1 MTQIESTRCGLYI
14 IGILAVL
21 FAVPA
26 ATQESEDLNFASGL
40 EQFQNIRAMVPS
52 YLNNIGLQMLTQ
64 RQREIERLVTIEDVS
79 RRRAYLRERMLDD
92 LGGFPERTPLNA
104 RVVGVLQRPAYK
116 IEKVIFESQ
125 PHFYVTANLYLPTT
139 GHPPY
144 PAILFPLGH
153 EPGGK
158 TNPTWQ
164 QMLGS
169 LAAKGFV
176 ALTWDPIGQG
186 ERLQIYDEDLR
197 ESKVGDSTTEH
208 TVVGTQCL
216 LIGDHLARYTI
227 WDGIRALDY
236 LLSRAEVDPTRV
248 GLTGNSGGG
257 THTAYIAALDDRIQ
271 VAAPSCY
278 ITSWSL
284 MLHTIGPQDAE
295 QTFPFWLRDGL
306 DYPDYLY
313 AFAPKPY
320 LLLSAIRDFFPI
332 AGARET
338 FAEAVRV
345 YSAIGAKEKLGMF
358 EADDGH
364 GYNKPRRLAAYEW
377 FGRWLKGIE
386 DKDPEPRIEM
396 ATPEELR
403 CTPTGQVST
412 SLGGESVFTLNQ
424 KRLERLKANR
434 RTQPGELPRKVQEL
448 IHYEPPS
455 TSLQVRPYGTI
466 SRSGYHI
473 EKLTYESESG
483 IMIPSLLFVPDGGDD
498 KKAAVLMVSGDGKKS
513 AAPEAEQL
521 VTSGMVVLSIDA
533 RGFGE
538 TQVNPDVNS
547 KEFDHYFG
555 DFRDAMTALLVGRT
569 MVGMRALDI
578 TRGVDLLSARQ
589 GIDRDRI
596 YAYGRKGGSVPALYA
611 AVLDRRISK
620 VVLEDMLSSY
630 DSVVENKIHRQVFES
645 VVPGALKFY
654 DLPDLVAALAPRKV
668 SIVSGADPVGH
679 ELPANA
685 VRKEY
690 SRAVEAYRQMGVE
703 RAIHIQD
710 RSTSEDASMIYREL
724 TDGP

>member
-1 MTQIESTRCGLYI
+1 MQSLYI
-14 IGILAVL
+14 AWMLAGL
-21 FAVPA
+21 FAVTA
-26 ATQESEDLNFASGL
+26 VAQEAEDLDFASGL
-40 EQFQNIRAMVPS
+40 EQFHDIHGMLPS
-52 YLNNIGLQMLTQ
+52 YLNNIGLQLLSRRQ
-64 RQREIERLVTIEDVS
+64 RQIERLITIEDVS

-125 PHFYVTANLYLPTT
+125 PQFYVTANLYVPTT

-164 QMLGS
+164 QILGS
-169 LAAKGFV
+169 LATKGFV

-236 LLSRAEVDPTRV
+236 LLSRPEVDPARV

-278 ITSWSL
+278 ITSWRL

-295 QTFPFWLRDGL
+295 QTFPFWLQDGF

-338 FAEAVRV
+338 FAEAATV
-345 YSAIGAKEKLGMF
+345 YSAIGASKNLGMF

-364 GYNKPRRLAAYEW
+364 GYGKARRLAAYEW
-377 FGRWLKGIE
+377 FGRLLKGID
-386 DKDPEPRIEM
+386 DKGPEPQIEM

-403 CTPTGQVST
+403 CTFTGQIST
-412 SLGGESVFTLNQ
+412 SLGGESVFTLNH

-434 RTQPGELPRKVQEL
+434 RMPPGELARKVQEL
-448 IHYEPPS
+448 IRYEPPN
-455 TSLQVRPYGTI
+455 TTLEVRTYGTV

-483 IMIPSLLFVPDGGDD
+483 ILIPSLLFVPDGGDD
-498 KKAAVLMVSGDGKKS
+498 KKPAVVIVSGEGKKAS
-513 AAPEAEQL
+513 ALEAEQL
-521 VTSGMVVLSIDA
+521 VTSGMIMLSIDA

-538 TQVNPDVNS
+538 TRVNTGVNS
-547 KEFDHYFG
+547 EQFDHYFG
-555 DFRDAMTALLVGRT
+555 DFRDAMTALLVGKT
-569 MVGMRALDI
+569 MVGMRVLDI
-578 TRGVDLLSARQ
+578 TRAVDLLSARRDV
-589 GIDRDRI
+589 DRDKI
-596 YAYGRKGGSVPALYA
+596 YVCGKKGGSVPALYA
-611 AVLDRRISK
+611 AVLDHRIRK
-620 VVLEDMLSSY
+620 VVLEGMLSSY
-630 DSVVENKIHRQVFES
+630 GSVVENRIHRQMLES

-654 DLPDLVAALAPRKV
+654 DLPDLVASLAPRMV
-668 SIVSGADPVGH
+668 SIVSATDSLGH
-679 ELPANA
+679 ELPANT

-690 SRAVEAYRQMGVE
+690 RHAVEAYGEMGE
-703 RAIHIQD
+703 EQDLHIRD
-710 RSTSEDASMIYREL
+710 RSTGNDITTIYREFIVN
-724 TDGP
+724 P

>member
-1 MTQIESTRCGLYI
+1 VRSVYVACV
-14 IGILAVL
+14 LASL
-21 FAVPA
+21 FVVPA
-26 ATQESEDLNFASGL
+26 LAQDSEDLNFASGL
-40 EQFQNIRAMVPS
+40 KQFREIHEILPS
-52 YLNNIGLQMLTQ
+52 YLNNIGLQMLAQ
-64 RQREIERLVTIEDVS
+64 RQRQIERLVTMEDVR
-79 RRRAYLRERMLDD
+79 RRRAYLRERMLAD

-104 RVVGVLQRPAYK
+104 HVVGVLQRPAYK

-158 TNPTWQ
+158 ANPIWQ

-169 LAAKGFV
+169 LATKGFV

-197 ESKVGDSTTEH
+197 ESKVGDSTIEH

-236 LLSRAEVDPTRV
+236 LLSRSEVDPTRV

-257 THTAYIAALDDRIQ
+257 THTAYIAALDDRVQ

-278 ITSWSL
+278 ITSWRL
-284 MLHTIGPQDAE
+284 MLQKIGPQDAE

-320 LLLSAIRDFFPI
+320 FLLSAIRDFFPI
-332 AGARET
+332 AGARQT

-345 YSAIGAKEKLGMF
+345 YSAIGAREKLGMF

-364 GYNKPRRLAAYEW
+364 GYSKPRRLAAYEW
-377 FGRWLKGIE
+377 FARWLKRID
-386 DKDPEPRIEM
+386 DKAPEPQIEM
-396 ATPEELR
+396 ATAEELR

-412 SLGGESVFTLNQ
+412 SLGGETVFTLSE

-434 RTQPGELPRKVQEL
+434 RPPPGELLSKVQEL
-448 IHYEPPS
+448 IHYEPLS
-455 TSLQVRPYGTI
+455 TSLQVKSYGTI

-483 IMIPSLLFVPDGGDD
+483 IMIPSLLFVPDEGDHN
-498 KKAAVLMVSGDGKKS
+498 KAAVVIVNGDGKKAS
-513 AAPEAEQL
+513 APEAEQL
-521 VTSGMVVLSIDA
+521 VTSGMVVLSIDV

-538 TQVNPDVNS
+538 TQVSTDLNS

-555 DFRDAMTALLVGRT
+555 DFRDAMTALLVGKT

-578 TRGVDLLSARQ
+578 TRAVDLLSAR
-589 GIDRDRI
+589 RDVDANRI
-596 YAYGRKGGSVPALYA
+596 YAYGKKGGSVPVLYA
-611 AVLDRRISK
+611 AVLDRRIRK
-620 VVLEDMLSSY
+620 VILEGMLSSY
-630 DSVVENKIHRQVFES
+630 DSVVKNKIHRQVLES

-654 DLPDLVAALAPRKV
+654 DLPDLVAALAPRRV
-668 SIVSGADPVGH
+668 SIVSGTDPIGH
-679 ELPANA
+679 ELPMSA
-685 VRKEY
+685 VRNEY
-690 SRAVEAYRQMGVE
+690 KRAVEAYRHMGME
-703 RAIHIQD
+703 RAIHILD
-710 RSTSEDASMIYREL
+710 RGPGEDSTTVHREL
-724 TDGP
+724 TEGP

>member
-1 MTQIESTRCGLYI
+1 MQSVYI
-14 IGILAVL
+14 ACILAGL
-21 FAVPA
+21 FAMPSA
-26 ATQESEDLNFASGL
+26 AQESEDLDFASGL
-40 EQFQNIRAMVPS
+40 EQFHDIRRMLPS
-52 YLNNIGLQMLTQ
+52 YLNNIGLQMLVQ
-64 RQREIERLVTIEDVS
+64 RQRQVEGLVTIEDVQ
-79 RRRAYLRERMLDD
+79 RRRAHLRERMLDD

-104 RVVGVLQRPAYK
+104 RVVGVLQRSAYK

-125 PHFYVTANLYLPTT
+125 PHFYVTANLYLPKT
-139 GHPPY
+139 GRPPY

-169 LAAKGFV
+169 LATKGFV

-186 ERLQIYDEDLR
+186 ERLQIYDEDLG

-216 LIGDHLARYTI
+216 LVGDHLARYTI
-227 WDGIRALDY
+227 WDGMRALEY
-236 LLSRAEVDPTRV
+236 LLTRPEVDPTRV

-278 ITSWSL
+278 ITSWRL
-284 MLHTIGPQDAE
+284 MLQTIGPQDAE
-295 QTFPFWLRDGL
+295 QTFPFWLKDGF

-313 AFAPKPY
+313 AFASKPY
-320 LLLSAIRDFFPI
+320 FLLSAIRDFFPI

-338 FAEAVRV
+338 FAEASRV
-345 YSAIGAKEKLGMF
+345 YSAIGAKEKVGMF

-364 GYNKPRRLAAYEW
+364 GYSKPRRLAAYEW
-377 FGRWLKGIE
+377 FGRLLRGVE
-386 DKDPEPRIEM
+386 DKDPEPQIEM

-424 KRLERLKANR
+424 KRLERVQSNR
-434 RTQPGELPRKVQEL
+434 RMPPAELPRKVQEL
-448 IHYEPPS
+448 IRYEPPS
-455 TSLQVRPYGTI
+455 TSQEVQRYGTI
-466 SRSGYHI
+466 TRSGYQI
-473 EKLTYESESG
+473 ERLTYESESG
-483 IMIPSLLFVPDGGDD
+483 ITIPSLLFVPEGGDD
-498 KKAAVLMVSGDGKKS
+498 KKAAVVIVSGDGKKAS
-513 AAPEAEQL
+513 APEAERL
-521 VTSGMVVLSIDA
+521 VKSGMVVLSIDA

-538 TQVNPDVNS
+538 TQINTGVNS
-547 KEFDHYFG
+547 EEFDHYFG
-555 DFRDAMTALLVGRT
+555 DFRDAMTALLVGKT

-578 TRGVDLLSARQ
+578 TRAVDLLSARRDV
-589 GIDRDRI
+589 DREKI
-596 YAYGRKGGSVPALYA
+596 YVYGKKGGAVPALYA
-611 AVLDRRISK
+611 AVLDRRIRK

-630 DSVVENKIHRQVFES
+630 ESVVENKIHRRVLES

-654 DLPDLVAALAPRKV
+654 DLPDLAATLAPRKL
-668 SIVSGADPVGH
+668 SIVSGTDPLGH
-679 ELPANA
+679 ELPANT

-690 SRAVEAYRQMGVE
+690 SRAVEAYRQMGME
-703 RAIHIQD
+703 QSIHIRD
-710 RSTSEDASMIYREL
+710 SSPTDSTNTIYREL
-724 TDGP
+724 TEGP

>member
-1 MTQIESTRCGLYI
+1 MQSVYI
-14 IGILAVL
+14 ACILAGL
-21 FAVPA
+21 FAMPSA
-26 ATQESEDLNFASGL
+26 AQESEDLDFASGL
-40 EQFQNIRAMVPS
+40 EQFHDIRRMLPS
-52 YLNNIGLQMLTQ
+52 YLNNIGLQMLVQ
-64 RQREIERLVTIEDVS
+64 RQRQVEGLVTIEDVQ
-79 RRRAYLRERMLDD
+79 RRRAHLRERMLDD

-104 RVVGVLQRPAYK
+104 RVVGVLQRSAYK

-125 PHFYVTANLYLPTT
+125 PHFYVTANLYLPKT
-139 GHPPY
+139 GRPPY

-169 LAAKGFV
+169 LATKGFV

-186 ERLQIYDEDLR
+186 ERLQIYDEDLG

-216 LIGDHLARYTI
+216 LVGDHLARYTI
-227 WDGIRALDY
+227 WDGMRALEY
-236 LLSRAEVDPTRV
+236 LLTRPEVDPTRV

-278 ITSWSL
+278 ITSWRL
-284 MLHTIGPQDAE
+284 MLQTIGPQDAE
-295 QTFPFWLRDGL
+295 QTFPFWLKNGF

-320 LLLSAIRDFFPI
+320 FLLSAIRDFFPI

-338 FAEAVRV
+338 FAEASRV
-345 YSAIGAKEKLGMF
+345 YSAIGAKEKVGMF

-364 GYNKPRRLAAYEW
+364 GYSKPRRLAAYEW
-377 FGRWLKGIE
+377 FGRLLRGVE
-386 DKDPEPRIEM
+386 DKDPEPQIEM

-424 KRLERLKANR
+424 KRLERVQSNR
-434 RTQPGELPRKVQEL
+434 RMPPAELPRKVQEL
-448 IHYEPPS
+448 IRYEPPS
-455 TSLQVRPYGTI
+455 TSQEVQRYGTI
-466 SRSGYHI
+466 TRSGYQI
-473 EKLTYESESG
+473 ERLTYESESG
-483 IMIPSLLFVPDGGDD
+483 ITIPSLLFVPEGGDD
-498 KKAAVLMVSGDGKKS
+498 KKAAVVIVSGDGKKAS
-513 AAPEAEQL
+513 APEAERL
-521 VTSGMVVLSIDA
+521 VKSGMVVLSIDA

-538 TQVNPDVNS
+538 TQINTGVNS
-547 KEFDHYFG
+547 EEFDHYFG
-555 DFRDAMTALLVGRT
+555 DFRDAMTALLVGKT

-578 TRGVDLLSARQ
+578 TRAVDLLSARRDV
-589 GIDRDRI
+589 DREKI
-596 YAYGRKGGSVPALYA
+596 YVYGKKGGAVPALYA
-611 AVLDRRISK
+611 AVLDRRIRK

-630 DSVVENKIHRQVFES
+630 ESVVENKIHRRVLES

-654 DLPDLVAALAPRKV
+654 DLPDLAATLAPRKL
-668 SIVSGADPVGH
+668 SIVSGTDPLGH
-679 ELPANA
+679 ELPANT

-690 SRAVEAYRQMGVE
+690 SRAVEAYRQMGME
-703 RAIHIQD
+703 QSIHIRD
-710 RSTSEDASMIYREL
+710 SSPTDSTNTIYREL
-724 TDGP
+724 TEGP

>member
-1 MTQIESTRCGLYI
+1 MQSVYI
-14 IGILAVL
+14 ACILAGL
-21 FAVPA
+21 FAMPSA
-26 ATQESEDLNFASGL
+26 AQESEDLDFASGL
-40 EQFQNIRAMVPS
+40 EQFHDIRRMLPS
-52 YLNNIGLQMLTQ
+52 YLNNIGLQMLVQ
-64 RQREIERLVTIEDVS
+64 RQRQVEGLVTIEDVQ
-79 RRRAYLRERMLDD
+79 RRRAHLRERMLDD

-104 RVVGVLQRPAYK
+104 RVVGVLQRSAYK

-125 PHFYVTANLYLPTT
+125 PHFYVTANLYLPKT
-139 GHPPY
+139 GRPPY

-169 LAAKGFV
+169 LATKGFV

-186 ERLQIYDEDLR
+186 ERLQIYDEDLG

-216 LIGDHLARYTI
+216 LVGDHLARYTI
-227 WDGIRALDY
+227 WDGMRALEY
-236 LLSRAEVDPTRV
+236 LLTRPEVDPTRV

-278 ITSWSL
+278 ITSWRL
-284 MLHTIGPQDAE
+284 MLQTIGPQDAE
-295 QTFPFWLRDGL
+295 QTFPFWLKDGF

-320 LLLSAIRDFFPI
+320 FLLSAIRDFFPI

-338 FAEAVRV
+338 FAEASRV
-345 YSAIGAKEKLGMF
+345 YSAIGAKEKVGMF

-364 GYNKPRRLAAYEW
+364 GYSKPRRLAAYEW
-377 FGRWLKGIE
+377 FGRLLRGVE
-386 DKDPEPRIEM
+386 DKDPEPQIEM

-424 KRLERLKANR
+424 KRLERVQSNR
-434 RTQPGELPRKVQEL
+434 RMPPAELPRKVQEL
-448 IHYEPPS
+448 IRYEPPS
-455 TSLQVRPYGTI
+455 TSQEVQRYGTI
-466 SRSGYHI
+466 TRSGYQI
-473 EKLTYESESG
+473 ERLTYESESG
-483 IMIPSLLFVPDGGDD
+483 ITIPSLLFVPEGGDD
-498 KKAAVLMVSGDGKKS
+498 KKAAVVIVSGDGKKAS
-513 AAPEAEQL
+513 APEAERL
-521 VTSGMVVLSIDA
+521 VKSGMVVLSIDA

-538 TQVNPDVNS
+538 TQINTGVNS
-547 KEFDHYFG
+547 EEFDHYFG
-555 DFRDAMTALLVGRT
+555 DFRDAMTALLVGKT

-578 TRGVDLLSARQ
+578 TRAVDLLSARRDV
-589 GIDRDRI
+589 DREKI
-596 YAYGRKGGSVPALYA
+596 YVYGKKGGAVPALYA
-611 AVLDRRISK
+611 AVLDRRIRK

-630 DSVVENKIHRQVFES
+630 ESVVENKIHRRVLES

-654 DLPDLVAALAPRKV
+654 DLPDLAATLAPRKL
-668 SIVSGADPVGH
+668 SIVSGTDPLGH
-679 ELPANA
+679 ELPANT

-690 SRAVEAYRQMGVE
+690 SRAVEAYRQMGME
-703 RAIHIQD
+703 QSIHIRD
-710 RSTSEDASMIYREL
+710 SSPTDSTNTIYREL
-724 TDGP
+724 TEGP

>member
-1 MTQIESTRCGLYI
+1 MRSVYIACMLVGL
-14 IGILAVL
+14 VS
-21 FAVPA
+21 VPTEA
-26 ATQESEDLNFASGL
+26 QEFEDLNFASGL
-40 EQFQNIRAMVPS
+40 EQFHDIRAMLPS

-64 RQREIERLVTIEDVS
+64 RQRQIERLVTIEDVS
-79 RRRAYLRERMLDD
+79 RRKDFLRERMLDD
-92 LGGFPERTPLNA
+92 LGRFPDKTPLNA
-104 RVVGVLQRPAYK
+104 RVVGALKRPAYK

-125 PHFYVTANLYLPTT
+125 PRFYVTANLYLPTT

-144 PAILFPLGH
+144 PAVLFPLGH

-169 LAAKGFV
+169 LATKGFV
-176 ALTWDPIGQG
+176 ALTWDPVGQG

-197 ESKVGDSTTEH
+197 ESKVGDSTIEH

-236 LLSRAEVDPTRV
+236 LLSRPEVDPARV

-278 ITSWSL
+278 ITSWRL
-284 MLHTIGPQDAE
+284 MLQTIGPQDAE

-332 AGARET
+332 AGVRET

-364 GYNKPRRLAAYEW
+364 GYNKLRRLAAYEW
-377 FGRWLKGIE
+377 FGRLLKGID
-386 DKDPEPRIEM
+386 DKDPEPQIEM

-412 SLGGESVFTLNQ
+412 SLGGETVFTLNQ

-434 RTQPGELPRKVQEL
+434 RTPPVELSRKVQEL
-448 IHYEPPS
+448 IHYEPPR
-455 TSLQVRPYGTI
+455 TSLEVRAYGAI

-473 EKLTYESESG
+473 EKLIYESESG
-483 IMIPSLLFVPDGGDD
+483 ILIPSLLFVPDRGDE
-498 KKAAVLMVSGDGKKS
+498 KKPAVVIVSADGKKAS
-513 AAPEAEQL
+513 ALEAEQL

-538 TQVNPDVNS
+538 TQVNTDVNS
-547 KEFDHYFG
+547 KEFGHYFG
-555 DFRDAMTALLVGRT
+555 DYRNAMTALLVGKT

-578 TRGVDLLSARQ
+578 TRAVDLLSAR
-589 GIDRDRI
+589 RDVNPNKI
-596 YAYGRKGGSVPALYA
+596 YVYGKKRGSVPALYA
-611 AVLDRRISK
+611 AVLDHRIRK
-620 VVLEDMLSSY
+620 VILEGMLSSY
-630 DSVVENKIHRQVFES
+630 DSVVKNKIHRQVLES
-645 VVPGALKFY
+645 VVPGALKLY
-654 DLPDLVAALAPRKV
+654 DLPDLVATLAPRKV
-668 SIVSGADPVGH
+668 SIVSGADPLGH
-679 ELPANA
+679 DLPANE

-690 SRAVEAYRQMGVE
+690 SRAVEAYRHMGME
-703 RAIHIQD
+703 RAIHILD
-710 RSTSEDASMIYREL
+710 LSPGEGATTIYREL
-724 TDGP
+724 TEAP

>member
-1 MTQIESTRCGLYI
+1 MPSVCIAC
-14 IGILAVL
+14 ILAFL

-26 ATQESEDLNFASGL
+26 AAQESEDLNFASGL
-40 EQFQNIRAMVPS
+40 EQFQDIRRMLPS

-64 RQREIERLVTIEDVS
+64 RQRQIERLVTIEDVS
-79 RRRAYLRERMLDD
+79 RRRAYLRERMLND

-104 RVVGVLQRPAYK
+104 RVVGVLQRPGYR

-169 LAAKGFV
+169 LATKGFV

-208 TVVGTQCL
+208 TVVGAQCL

-227 WDGIRALDY
+227 WDGMRALDY
-236 LLSRAEVDPTRV
+236 LLSRPEVDPTRV

-278 ITSWSL
+278 ITSWRL
-284 MLHTIGPQDAE
+284 MLQTIGPQDAE
-295 QTFPFWLRDGL
+295 QTFPFWLQDGL

-338 FAEAVRV
+338 FAEAAKV

-364 GYNKPRRLAAYEW
+364 GYNKTRRLAAYEW
-377 FGRWLKGIE
+377 FGRWLKGVE
-386 DKDPEPRIEM
+386 DKDPEPQIEM

-434 RTQPGELPRKVQEL
+434 RTQPVELPGKAQEL
-448 IHYEPPS
+448 IHYEPSS

-466 SRSGYHI
+466 PRSGYHI
-473 EKLTYESESG
+473 EKLTYESEPG
-483 IMIPSLLFVPDGGDD
+483 ITIPSLLFVPDGDG
-498 KKAAVLMVSGDGKKS
+498 KRAGVLLVSGDGKKAS
-513 AAPEAEQL
+513 APEAEQL

-538 TQVNPDVNS
+538 TQVNTDVDR

-555 DFRDAMTALLVGRT
+555 DFKDAMTALLIGKT

-589 GIDRDRI
+589 GIDRGKI
-596 YAYGRKGGSVPALYA
+596 YVYGKKGGSVPSLYA
-611 AVLDRRISK
+611 AVLDRRIRK
-620 VVLEDMLSSY
+620 LILEDMLSSY
-630 DSVVENKIHRQVFES
+630 DSVGENIIHRQVFES
-645 VVPGALKFY
+645 VVPGALNFY
-654 DLPDLVAALAPRKV
+654 DLPDLVATLAPREV
-668 SIVSGADPVGH
+668 LIVSGADPLGH
-679 ELPANA
+679 ELPVNA
-685 VRKEY
+685 VQKEY

-703 RAIHIQD
+703 RAIHI
-710 RSTSEDASMIYREL
+710 RNRMPGEDTTTIYREL